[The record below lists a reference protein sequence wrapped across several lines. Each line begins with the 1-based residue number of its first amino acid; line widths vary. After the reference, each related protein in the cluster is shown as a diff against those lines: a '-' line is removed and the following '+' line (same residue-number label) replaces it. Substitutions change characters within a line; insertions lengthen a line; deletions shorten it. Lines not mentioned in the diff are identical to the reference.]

1 MHNVP
6 YSPSQQGLLDLLLAS
21 NEPLDI
27 HQLVDLYYRDRE
39 KPKPWNAEIVI
50 RKALRELIKKSKL
63 NREDFSIQ
71 QVAQIGKKPALFRVS
86 RSKKSKRLNSLE
98 KNS

>member
-1 MHNVP
+1 MRNVP

-21 NEPLDI
+21 DEPLDI

-39 KPKPWNAEIVI
+39 KPRPWNAEIVI

-63 NREDFSIQ
+63 NREDFIIQ
-71 QVAQIGKKPALFRVS
+71 QVAQLGKNPALFRVS
-86 RSKKSKRLNSLE
+86 RTGKDKGLKSLE
-98 KNS
+98 KNN